1 MHYVHCHMVRE
12 QVTVTVYSATKKQ
25 AECTVKTENSG
36 AYTTCSCS
44 YDSSTEISAVM
55 RVLVLTFASEP
66 HIALNR
72 ADLGFQLGL
81 VQQIH
86 NENWIFIFRFK

>member
-1 MHYVHCHMVRE
+1 M
-12 QVTVTVYSATKKQ
+12 
-25 AECTVKTENSG
+25 KTENSG

-66 HIALNR
+66 QIALKMT
-72 ADLGFQLGL
+72 DLGF
-81 VQQIH
+81 
-86 NENWIFIFRFK
+86 